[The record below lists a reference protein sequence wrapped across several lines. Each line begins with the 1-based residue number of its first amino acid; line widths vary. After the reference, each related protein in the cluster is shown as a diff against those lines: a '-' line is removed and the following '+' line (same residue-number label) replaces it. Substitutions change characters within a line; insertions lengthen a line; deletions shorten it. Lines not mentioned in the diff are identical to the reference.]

1 MKGLKII
8 HEDGDPKANWISIQA
23 SFINTLVGCY
33 LPNRIDVGQLNT
45 KGTKERLLNR

>member
-8 HEDGDPKANWISIQA
+8 HEDGDLKANWISIQA
-23 SFINTLVGCY
+23 SFINTLVGSY
-33 LPNRIDVGQLNT
+33 QQNGIDVCQSNT